1 MRGREREKMTYR
13 KYGKVIAAI
22 FLTSLVVSSSSFP
35 QASGAQEPNSIRD
48 GLPGRRVGSG
58 TRGEC
63 NFGSKQLTALIP
75 KNNLALT
82 VAANPQLFFY
92 LPSISNSQTIEF
104 VLLDEADNQI
114 YDKTFKPTSTNGIIS
129 LSLSDPSLK
138 ELAIGKKYHWYLSII
153 CNAQDRAND
162 ISVDGWIQR
171 VELNPTLA
179 RKLEISA
186 PLQRPAVY
194 VTADLWQ
201 DALANLAQ
209 LRLSH
214 PNDTTIASHWSQLLR
229 SIDLDNIAQ
238 EPLEKVASVQN

>member
-1 MRGREREKMTYR
+1 MRGREREKMTNR
-13 KYGKVIAAI
+13 KFGKAIAAI
-22 FLTSLVVSSSSFP
+22 FFTSLLVTSSSFP
-35 QASGAQEPNSIRD
+35 EASGAQEPNSIRE
-48 GLPGRRVGSG
+48 GLPGRRIGSG

-63 NFGSKQLTALIP
+63 NFGQKQLTALIP

-114 YDKTFKPTSTNGIIS
+114 YEKTFKPTSTNGIIS
-129 LSLSDPSLK
+129 LSLSDASLK
-138 ELAIGKKYHWYLSII
+138 ELAISKKYHWYLSII

-179 RKLEISA
+179 KKLEQTA
-186 PLQRPAVY
+186 PLQRPTVY
-194 VTADLWQ
+194 ATADLWQ

-214 PNDTTIASHWSQLLR
+214 PNDTKIASEWSQLLR
-229 SIDLDNIAQ
+229 SIDLNNIAQ
-238 EPLEKVASVQN
+238 EPVVALSF

>member
-1 MRGREREKMTYR
+1 MTYR
-13 KYGKVIAAI
+13 KFGKAIAGI
-22 FLTSLVVSSSSFP
+22 FFTSLLVTSTSFWEAA
-35 QASGAQEPNSIRD
+35 QAQEPNSIRQ
-48 GLPGRRVGSG
+48 GLPGRRIGSG

-63 NFGSKQLTALIP
+63 NLGHKQLTALIP

-114 YDKTFKPTSTNGIIS
+114 YEKTFKPTSTNGIIS
-129 LSLSDPSLK
+129 LSLSDASLK
-138 ELAIGKKYHWYLSII
+138 ELAIGKKYHWYLLIV

-171 VELNPTLA
+171 VELNSTLA
-179 RKLEISA
+179 KKLKQAA
-186 PLQRPAVY
+186 PLQRPAMY

-201 DALANLAQ
+201 DALANLVQ
-209 LRLSH
+209 LRLTH
-214 PNDTTIASHWSQLLR
+214 PTDANIASEWSQLLR
-229 SIDLDNIAQ
+229 SIDLNNIAQ